1 MATAYTTQPN
11 STPKL
16 PISAR
21 VRLAA
26 LGALATV
33 KCGRTRRRT
42 GLGKAA
48 EATAAATASGLC
60 LVGRG
65 AILGRGVGDAAA
77 GGGPLLDEAGARP
90 VTRAQLGHKVELAQ
104 PLVHVGRGV
113 GGQAQERLTAQHTH
127 TFMH

>member
-33 KCGRTRRRT
+33 ECGRTRRRT

-48 EATAAATASGLC
+48 EATASASGLC
-60 LVGRG
+60 LVGEG
-65 AILGRGVGDAAA
+65 PILGRGVGDAAA
-77 GGGPLLDEAGARP
+77 GGGSLLDEAGARP